1 VRKAI
6 FLAKKMGESLGRSP
20 ILQRTM
26 SKFKK
31 NTRNLK
37 YIMRL
42 PLLIIAFFALHCKP
56 ESSQPDPVTPVNP
69 MGTFYVGADI
79 SYTNEMED
87 CGVVYK
93 ENGVAK
99 DPYQMFADHGC
110 NMVRL
115 RLWHT
120 PSWYDTLNTG
130 KRYSDFQDVR
140 RSMMRAKAA
149 GMPVLLD
156 IHLSDIWADP
166 QRQIVPKAWLP
177 VVNNL
182 PVLADSVFNYVQSTL
197 LRLQADGLSPVM
209 VQIGN
214 ETNRGILLSPA
225 DDAANA
231 PINWPRNA
239 TLFKAG
245 ISAVRAVEA
254 SSGKKIKIA
263 LHIAGP
269 SATPDLMEKFW
280 ANGVRDFDVIGMSYY
295 WAWHKPTTIAET
307 GSTIAYLRQRYA
319 GKEVIIFETGYIWT
333 TASNDQSSNII
344 NETHPD
350 YAPSSPENQ
359 LKWLVDLSK
368 EVKKQGGIGVLY
380 WEPTWVS
387 SPCYNPWGQGSAQE
401 HATFFDFNNNLLPN
415 GGIGWF
421 KAKF

>member
-1 VRKAI
+1 
-6 FLAKKMGESLGRSP
+6 
-20 ILQRTM
+20 
-26 SKFKK
+26 
-31 NTRNLK
+31 
-37 YIMRL
+37 
-42 PLLIIAFFALHCKP
+42 
-56 ESSQPDPVTPVNP
+56 VNP
-69 MGTFYVGADI
+69 TGTFYVGADI

-231 PINWPRNA
+231 PINWTRNA

-307 GSTIAYLRQRYA
+307 GSTIAYLRQRYT

-333 TASNDQSSNII
+333 TASNDLSSNII

-350 YAPSSPENQ
+350 YAPASPENQ

-387 SPCYNPWGQGSAQE
+387 STCYNPWGQGSAQE

-421 KAKF
+421 KSKF

>member
-1 VRKAI
+1 LHRAAHQINHKPSS
-6 FLAKKMGESLGRSP
+6 SL
-20 ILQRTM
+20 
-26 SKFKK
+26 F
-31 NTRNLK
+31 
-37 YIMRL
+37 MRL
-42 PLLIIAFFALHCKP
+42 PLLIVAFFALHCKP
-56 ESSQPDPVTPVNP
+56 DNTTPIPGDPVQPD
-69 MGTFYVGADI
+69 TFYVGADL

-87 CGVVYK
+87 CGVVFK

-99 DPYQMFADHGC
+99 EPYQMFADNGC

-120 PSWYDTLNTG
+120 PSWYDTLNAG

-140 RSMMRAKAA
+140 RSMIRAKAA
-149 GMPVLLD
+149 GMPVLLN
-156 IHLSDIWADP
+156 IHFSDIWADP
-166 QRQIVPKAWLP
+166 QRQIAPKAWQP
-177 VVNNL
+177 VVANL
-182 PVLADSVFNYVQSTL
+182 SVLKDSVFNYVQSTL
-197 LRLQADGLSPVM
+197 LRLQADGLSPEM

-214 ETNRGILLSPA
+214 ETNRGIILSPA

-239 TLFKAG
+239 ALFNAG

-263 LHIAGP
+263 LHLAGP

-295 WAWHKPTTIAET
+295 WAWHKPTTIAEAGAT
-307 GSTIAYLRQRYA
+307 TAYLRQRYA

-333 TASNDQSSNII
+333 NASNDQSNNII
-344 NETHPD
+344 SETHPD
-350 YAPSSPENQ
+350 YAPASPENQ

-368 EVKKQGGIGVLY
+368 EIKKRGGIGVLY
-380 WEPTWVS
+380 WEPSWVS

-401 HATFFDFNNNLLPN
+401 HATFFDFNNNVLPN
-415 GGIGWF
+415 GGMRWF
-421 KAKF
+421 KSKF

>member
-1 VRKAI
+1 MRKN
-6 FLAKKMGESLGRSP
+6 P
-20 ILQRTM
+20 ILHRAARQTKHKPGSRP
-26 SKFKK
+26 F
-31 NTRNLK
+31 
-37 YIMRL
+37 MRL
-42 PLLIIAFFALHCKP
+42 PLLIVAFFALHCKP
-56 ESSQPDPVTPVNP
+56 DNTTPIPGDPVKPD
-69 MGTFYVGADI
+69 TFYVGADL

-93 ENGVAK
+93 ENGIVK
-99 DPYQMFADHGC
+99 DPYQMFADNGC

-120 PSWYDTLNTG
+120 PSWYDTLNAG

-149 GMPVLLD
+149 GMPVLLN
-156 IHLSDIWADP
+156 IHFSDIWADP
-166 QRQIVPKAWLP
+166 QRQIAPKAWQP
-177 VVNNL
+177 VVANL
-182 PVLADSVFNYVQSTL
+182 SALKDSVFNYVQSTL
-197 LRLQADGLSPVM
+197 LRLQADGLSPEM

-214 ETNRGILLSPA
+214 ETNRGIILSPA

-239 TLFKAG
+239 ALFNAG

-263 LHIAGP
+263 LHLAGP
-269 SATPDLMEKFW
+269 AATPDLMEKFW

-307 GSTIAYLRQRYA
+307 GSTISYLRQRYA

-333 TASNDQSSNII
+333 NASNDQSNNII
-344 NETHPD
+344 SETHPD
-350 YAPSSPENQ
+350 YAPASPENQ

-368 EVKKQGGIGVLY
+368 EVKKHGGIGVFY
-380 WEPTWVS
+380 WEPSWVS

-401 HATFFDFNNNLLPN
+401 HATFFDFNNNVLPN
-415 GGIGWF
+415 GGMRWF
-421 KAKF
+421 KSTF